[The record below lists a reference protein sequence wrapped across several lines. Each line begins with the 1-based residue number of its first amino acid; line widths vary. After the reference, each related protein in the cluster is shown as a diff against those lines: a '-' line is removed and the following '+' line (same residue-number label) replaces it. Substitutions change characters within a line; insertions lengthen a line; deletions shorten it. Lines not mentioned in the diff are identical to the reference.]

1 MKSIKQ
7 LLRLIDKNVC
17 LLVAQPLLLRNAA
30 KCRPFSN
37 QILFRCAVMWRRRL
51 NSGLIRV

>member
-17 LLVAQPLLLRNAA
+17 LLVAQPLLLRDVA
-30 KCRPFSN
+30 KCRSFSN
-37 QILFRCAVMWRRRL
+37 QILFRCAFMWRL
-51 NSGLIRV
+51 DSGLIRV